1 DCVSQEYKK
10 SGFPAFFCDAA
21 TGSGQFEKDG
31 ILLTA
36 EMDAPV
42 LGIFRSHQPAA
53 FIETPARM
61 LGFFNDSESENFLH
75 LGGSRAYEIV
85 IIEQIKRKSINM
97 EKRVFMN

>member
-1 DCVSQEYKK
+1 MIPIQYLQHCSLPPSIQPTSFHV
-10 SGFPAFFCDAA
+10 GRRNGRAR
-21 TGSGQFEKDG
+21 
-31 ILLTA
+31 I
-36 EMDAPV
+36 
-42 LGIFRSHQPAA
+42 GIFRSHQPAA